1 MKLPKKPWSE
11 RTVSACSAVSGAGL
25 NPQFPTTSVVTPWW
39 ILLSPPGQRKSER
52 SEWVCMSMKPGQ
64 TTRPTR
70 VDPLPGRRAAPR
82 SPIAAMRPCRMPT
95 SAR

>member
-64 TTRPTR
+64 TTRPRASIRSR
-70 VDPLPGRRAAPR
+70 VGAAPR